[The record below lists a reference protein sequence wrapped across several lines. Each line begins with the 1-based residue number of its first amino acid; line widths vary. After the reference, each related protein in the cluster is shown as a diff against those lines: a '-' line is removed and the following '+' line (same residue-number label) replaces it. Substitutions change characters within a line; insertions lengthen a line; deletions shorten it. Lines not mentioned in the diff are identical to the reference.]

1 MSSLF
6 RSIAAGMVLLATV
19 IVPPFLYTAFGTSS
33 MAAGV
38 LLVSGLYS
46 LLFLMLD
53 RFHRLGQKRTTLF
66 LIIIGIIT
74 LIGVQ
79 AGLNSFVSDEFDFS
93 RFWQSLALLII
104 CIFGALFMARLTQRV
119 SASQADLAVK
129 IVFIG
134 LCLSGL
140 AGILGYSP
148 FSSPNFSKPVLFF
161 GEPSHFALGFLP
173 FLLYIT
179 VVSTWRLRLLYV
191 SASLLMAFL
200 LQNLTLVIGVGL
212 VIVVT
217 FSFRRI
223 LTLIPLFVIA
233 LFTLNIGYY
242 TERLDISK
250 ENQNLSMLVYLQ
262 GWEQA
267 QLNLVDSDGRG
278 VGFQQFG
285 IIGDRGEI
293 TDEIVKLAGGDLNI
307 FDGGSVAPKIVGE
320 FGIVGV
326 MALLIYLFYF
336 VTKVKWLHHVS
347 MIGITSNEY
356 KHIFFTSSF
365 LMFSVDLFIRGTGYF
380 SPSSFLF
387 MTSLMWMNFYKPRD
401 AHATSA
407 NRRGV

>member
-1 MSSLF
+1 M
-6 RSIAAGMVLLATV
+6 
-19 IVPPFLYTAFGTSS
+19 
-33 MAAGV
+33 
-38 LLVSGLYS
+38 
-46 LLFLMLD
+46 
-53 RFHRLGQKRTTLF
+53 
-66 LIIIGIIT
+66 
-74 LIGVQ
+74 
-79 AGLNSFVSDEFDFS
+79 
-93 RFWQSLALLII
+93 
-104 CIFGALFMARLTQRV
+104 
-119 SASQADLAVK
+119 
-129 IVFIG
+129 
-134 LCLSGL
+134 
-140 AGILGYSP
+140 
-148 FSSPNFSKPVLFF
+148 
-161 GEPSHFALGFLP
+161 
-173 FLLYIT
+173 
-179 VVSTWRLRLLYV
+179 LYV